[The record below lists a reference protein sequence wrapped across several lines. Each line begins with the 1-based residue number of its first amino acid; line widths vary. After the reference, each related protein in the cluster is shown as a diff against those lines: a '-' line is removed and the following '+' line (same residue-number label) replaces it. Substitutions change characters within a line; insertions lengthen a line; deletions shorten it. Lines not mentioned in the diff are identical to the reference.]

1 MRILSRLGLVGVPG
15 ICVLLFLAAGL
26 GEHLHGRV
34 LQIGQAIWP
43 EYTALRIASAPPAC
57 DVNRDIEQAL
67 QQLKTQAQQEQA
79 VAQDDGLG
87 VDEVNEAAARR
98 SLDATQQA
106 CQQQHQQFTQIEA
119 QRSVAVALY
128 SGLEKNLGW
137 FVAWIFDGQRILLM
151 LMVLLCSVYA
161 SLHGEHIAFRKPSSR
176 LDHSTTL
183 LLQFIT
189 NGLLLFSTWRYQ
201 FDVAREGLQVQHP
214 ALVKVVLCGLV
225 LLCVSNLI
233 QLLNVFRWKTTQPAT
248 ATAGTPNSTWPQALL
263 SVPLYAYMGLAA
275 GAYFLLIE
283 KHPAGLAIFF
293 SQILEQADVFL
304 KIALY
309 IWLGMLIKNSRVGE
323 AVFALIHSLCLPTT
337 LMLMAVL
344 ACMAYP
350 TAYTGASGV
359 VILAFGAVLFQ
370 QLRLAGARQSL
381 ALATTAMSGSVGV
394 ILSPCLLVVL
404 IAALNKEVVTDEL
417 YDWGRWVFV
426 LTLLVFAL
434 VLKLSPSPAAVSAT
448 SPQQRPRAAIDW
460 LLVKQSVLPVLGYA
474 AVLVGSLWIY
484 LHVFAV
490 TFDEISAPIILP
502 VAIIAILF
510 YDNYLRHRSARSSVN
525 QVEPKLVDQKNRV
538 QPVYSQLLDG
548 LQSATPHIGALIMLM
563 GLSFAMGG
571 VFSRSG
577 LLEMLPA
584 VWADPWILMA
594 GLVALLIVLGMIM
607 EPFGAIV
614 LVSTAIAPL
623 AYNNGIH
630 PAHFWMMALVAF
642 ELGYLT
648 PPIALNHLLTR
659 QVVGEAAMIISAP
672 GQTWWQRYEHFLL
685 PIVTMAIVLLLV
697 AFVPL
702 LWQGGA

>member
-1 MRILSRLGLVGVPG
+1 LVGVPG
-15 ICVLLFLAAGL
+15 ICVLLFLMAGL

-43 EYTALRIASAPPAC
+43 EYTALRIQSESPGC
-57 DVNRDIEQAL
+57 DIHRDIEQAL
-67 QQLKTQAQQEQA
+67 QQLKIQAEQEFA
-79 VAQDDGLG
+79 LAEADGLG
-87 VDEVNEAAARR
+87 ADEFNEAAARR
-98 SLDATQQA
+98 SLEATQLA
-106 CQQQHQQFTQIEA
+106 CQQQHQQFAQVEA
-119 QRSVAVALY
+119 QRNLAVALY
-128 SGLEKNLGW
+128 AGLEKNLGG

-161 SLHGEHIAFRKPSSR
+161 SLHGDHIAFRKPVSR
-176 LDHSTTL
+176 LDRSIALTL
-183 LLQFIT
+183 QLVT

-214 ALVKVVLCGLV
+214 ALVKVVLCGLA
-225 LLCVSNLI
+225 LLCVTNLI
-233 QLLNVFRWKTTQPAT
+233 QLLNVFRFKTTEPS
-248 ATAGTPNSTWPQALL
+248 NSSPSNVNSLTRWPQALL

-275 GAYFLLIE
+275 GVYFLLIE

-323 AVFALIHSLCLPTT
+323 SVFALIHSLHLPTT

-359 VILAFGAVLFQ
+359 VILAFGAVVYH
-370 QLRLAGARQSL
+370 QLRLAGTRQSL

-426 LTLLVFAL
+426 LTLMVFAV
-434 VLKLSPSPAAVSAT
+434 VLKLSPKPVKAT
-448 SPQQRPRAAIDW
+448 SELSAHPVQLPRAAMDW
-460 LLVKQSVLPVLGYA
+460 QVIGQTALPLVGYV
-474 AVLVGSLWIY
+474 AVLVGSLLIY
-484 LHVFAV
+484 LQVFDV
-490 TFDEISAPIILP
+490 TFDEISAPIVLP
-502 VAIIAILF
+502 VAVIAILF
-510 YDNYLRHRSARSSVN
+510 YENYRQKRRIQSSAVAHTHPTE
-525 QVEPKLVDQKNRV
+525 QV
-538 QPVYSQLLDG
+538 QPVFSQLVEG

-577 LLEMLPA
+577 LLELLPD
-584 VWADPWILMA
+584 VWANPWILMG
-594 GLVALLIVLGMIM
+594 GLVALLIFLGMIM

-623 AYNNGIH
+623 AYNNGIA

-659 QVVGEAAMIISAP
+659 QVVGEAAMIISSP

-685 PIVTMAIVLLLV
+685 PIITMTIVLLLV
-697 AFVPL
+697 AFMPL
-702 LWQGGA
+702 VWQGRG